1 MVNLFGF
8 DPKDKGSIPLPSAN
22 MGEYSVEGSG
32 LDCKSSA

>member
-22 MGEYSVEGSG
+22 MGESLSG
-32 LDCKSSA
+32 NSWRL